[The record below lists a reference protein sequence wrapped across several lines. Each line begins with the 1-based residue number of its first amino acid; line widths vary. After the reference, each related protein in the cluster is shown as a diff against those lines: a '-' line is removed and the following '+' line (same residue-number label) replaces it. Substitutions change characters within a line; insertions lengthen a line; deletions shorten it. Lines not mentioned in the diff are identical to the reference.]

1 MIGFSP
7 QSRVFRRRTR
17 KTRKQTKRGA
27 TPEMGEIPE
36 RGWNFDGATNR
47 QAHARRLLVAVQ
59 EKVGNARLLSTRNH
73 GWSHCWIGGGTTCL
87 GMSIDHG
94 MRNSWTVRVRL
105 LRRQKITVLRAYL
118 YRIPPSSRYSGSC
131 TRSSSKP
138 GAKKE
143 IKKFDRIPD
152 PGLFSLSL
160 IWPMSPCQITLAP
173 VRLRLLAI
181 ESRGK
186 FSFFLFFFKGEGK
199 CDLMCCESLHYDPGV
214 RTSRY
219 PRRRVVLSF
228 WHCWSDVSGV
238 LYTIT
243 QDDQNIDSGSDS
255 NSFGIKAQIYDMQ
268 TATQT
273 FILSRISLGPIQ
285 SSGNIGVST
294 KGEEGKR
301 LMCP

>member
-73 GWSHCWIGGGTTCL
+73 GWSHCWIGGGTTSL

-152 PGLFSLSL
+152 PGLFSLSHL
-160 IWPMSPCQITLAP
+160 THVSMSDHTGSGATATIGNWIAREIFFFFYFFFQGGGKVWFDVLRVITL
-173 VRLRLLAI
+173 R
-181 ESRGK
+181 SRGQNQSIPKAPGSIIILALLIRCVRSTVHNHTRWPEYRFGFRFK
-186 FSFFLFFFKGEGK
+186 FIR
-199 CDLMCCESLHYDPGV
+199 D
-214 RTSRY
+214 
-219 PRRRVVLSF
+219 
-228 WHCWSDVSGV
+228 
-238 LYTIT
+238 
-243 QDDQNIDSGSDS
+243 
-255 NSFGIKAQIYDMQ
+255 
-268 TATQT
+268 
-273 FILSRISLGPIQ
+273 
-285 SSGNIGVST
+285 
-294 KGEEGKR
+294 
-301 LMCP
+301 

>member
-186 FSFFLFFFKGEGK
+186 FSFFFIFFQGGGKVWFDVLRVITLRSRGQNQSIPKAPGSIIILALLIRCVRSTVHNHTRWPEYRFGFRFK
-199 CDLMCCESLHYDPGV
+199 
-214 RTSRY
+214 
-219 PRRRVVLSF
+219 
-228 WHCWSDVSGV
+228 
-238 LYTIT
+238 
-243 QDDQNIDSGSDS
+243 
-255 NSFGIKAQIYDMQ
+255 
-268 TATQT
+268 
-273 FILSRISLGPIQ
+273 FIRD
-285 SSGNIGVST
+285 
-294 KGEEGKR
+294 
-301 LMCP
+301 